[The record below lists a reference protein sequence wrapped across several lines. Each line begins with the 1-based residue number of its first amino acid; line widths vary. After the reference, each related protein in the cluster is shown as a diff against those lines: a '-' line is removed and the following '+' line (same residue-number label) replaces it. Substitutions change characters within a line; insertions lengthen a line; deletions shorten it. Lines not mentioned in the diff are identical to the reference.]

1 MSRTIVS
8 RTIVSRTIVSRT
20 IALLTA
26 AFIFLGAAAATA
38 GNDVGDIYITP
49 SILYMD
55 DDADRNVD
63 DGITGGQLAI
73 GYAWTRFLNIE
84 GFVNLGQLDGVTDLD
99 QYEIGANLLGVFNR
113 DGLFSPYLLAGISHT
128 DTDEPLG
135 GSNNEAATSLG
146 AGVMLDLGNTPATL
160 RAEWRYRTELA
171 GYEHE
176 DQLAT
181 LGIQFRLAGG
191 EPRVVDTDGDGVPD
205 EVDRCPGTPIGT
217 PVDRFGCELDSD
229 NDGVVDSI
237 DECPDTT
244 PGADVDAR
252 GCERDSD
259 GDGVADSRDQCPGTP
274 AGAPVDEAG
283 CEIDSDADGVV
294 DRLDECPNTA
304 SGVPVD
310 VRGCEITD
318 VIRLPGVNFET
329 NSDRLRP
336 GAEDVLDEAA
346 ETLKRNP
353 QLEVE
358 VAGHTD
364 SQGAAAYNQGLSE
377 RRARTVMDYL
387 VGRGVDEDTLSF
399 RGYGESRPIAD
410 NATAAGRAEN
420 RRVELRILDR

>member
-1 MSRTIVS
+1 
-8 RTIVSRTIVSRT
+8 VSRT

-113 DGLFSPYLLAGISHT
+113 DGLFSPFLLAGISHT

>member
-1 MSRTIVS
+1 
-8 RTIVSRTIVSRT
+8 VSRTIVSRT

>member
-1 MSRTIVS
+1 
-8 RTIVSRTIVSRT
+8 VSRT